1 MRWTAILSAII
12 ACAPLCA
19 GASAWAQK
27 LGPVGPL
34 QKQGQLERLPPP
46 APVVAAQTT
55 FPITALSGQLENTK
69 FHVWVVH
76 ANLTPPAGQE
86 FFLDQSGEI
95 IVRNIDALPPGRYR
109 AVFAVKRSNTA
120 RQLNMRSNGTGSTCA
135 IAVQASYAPTAP
147 VQQCSGP
154 IVTTTAASGLVV
166 ELRVYPVANTPPLN
180 LTIGD
185 ITLQRIQ

>member
-1 MRWTAILSAII
+1 MRWTRILSAII

-19 GASAWAQK
+19 GASAWAQF
-27 LGPVGPL
+27 GPVGPL
-34 QKQGQLERLPPP
+34 QKQGQLERRPPSP
-46 APVVAAQTT
+46 PVVAVQTT
-55 FPITALSGQLENTK
+55 FPITALSGQLETTK
-69 FHVWVVH
+69 FHVWVGH
-76 ANLTPPAGQE
+76 ANLIPPAGQE
-86 FFLDQSGEI
+86 FFLDETSEI

-135 IAVQASYAPTAP
+135 IAQQLSYAPTAP
-147 VQQCSGP
+147 VQQCSGA
-154 IVTTTAASGLVV
+154 IVTTTTASGLVV
-166 ELRVYPVANTPPLN
+166 ELRVNPSANSPPLN